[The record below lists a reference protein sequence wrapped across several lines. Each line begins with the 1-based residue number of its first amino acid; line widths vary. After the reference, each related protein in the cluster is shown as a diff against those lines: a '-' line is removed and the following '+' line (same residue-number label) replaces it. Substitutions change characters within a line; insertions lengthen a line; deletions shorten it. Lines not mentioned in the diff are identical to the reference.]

1 MARHL
6 RTQNQIN
13 AFIAKVIQEATHHA
27 SQVAQIIQPL
37 ANAVLGHQAFSR
49 LEVYER
55 NGNLARTCWVIVGN
69 NRWVFSYSY
78 AHGVIELR
86 QNSTRGPVVFSFDNG
101 TSAATLQRQVGRL

>member
-13 AFIAKVIQEATHHA
+13 TYIAYVIQEAIDHA
-27 SQVAQIIQPL
+27 SQVAQVIQPL

-55 NGNLARTCWVIVGN
+55 NGNLARTCWVTVGN

-78 AHGVIELR
+78 AQGVIELR
-86 QNSTRGPVVFSFDNG
+86 QHSTRGPVVFSFDNR
-101 TSAATLQRQVGRL
+101 TSATALQRQVSKL

>member
-6 RTQNQIN
+6 RTQKQID
-13 AFIAKVIQEATHHA
+13 AFIAQVIQQAIHHA

-37 ANAVLGHQAFSR
+37 ANAVLGHSAFSR

-55 NGNLARTCWVIVGN
+55 NGNLARTCWVTVGT

-78 AHGVIELR
+78 GQHVIELR
-86 QNSTRGPVVFSFDNG
+86 KDSTRGPVVFQFDNH
-101 TSAATLQRQVGRL
+101 TSAAALSQQVSRL